1 MGPYDPRPK
10 DQGGDEIVVKAYYQ
24 WVPFFLFL
32 QVSASICPISFLIL
46 VLQALMFYAPHLI
59 YKLAEG
65 GRVKEIL
72 GSLNIFVLDKEKR
85 KSAENELAG
94 YFVET
99 MAENGDNSFWGIK
112 ILVSQSLY
120 LVNVLMQIYLT
131 NVFLGYEFTS
141 YGSQARSFIERGL
154 GREYNSADH
163 EREDPMARVF
173 PR

>member
-1 MGPYDPRPK
+1 M
-10 DQGGDEIVVKAYYQ
+10 
-24 WVPFFLFL
+24 
-32 QVSASICPISFLIL
+32 
-46 VLQALMFYAPHLI
+46 
-59 YKLAEG
+59 
-65 GRVKEIL
+65 KEIL